1 MPKALFNIAYTLPS
15 PPSYLHGNARADYQA
30 QRNFYNLTA
39 DYNYFSYSLDGKK
52 VVKNANAEHYFTR
65 EGTNTGLFNLQGAI
79 DKEQMNELKARL
91 KATKS
96 IIWHGFISFD
106 KDISRGFNTQ
116 ENAIKFMNQTF
127 GGFLSRAGFKKDN
140 IELYAS
146 LHDDTDHRHIHFSF
160 FEKEPKRR
168 DKNGVLGFRRL
179 GKIDAKAIDN
189 YLVSANMHLS
199 EHRDEYYTAR
209 DEAVTRLNEV
219 RKHRQGRV
227 MIKNQELNLALA
239 ELEKKL
245 PKQGRLG
252 YRSANMK
259 ALRPE
264 IDKVTELLIGSSI
277 KTMTAHGNVLTQFAR
292 IKSETEQLVKDN
304 RLVYVD
310 QRRLNKEEIA
320 AAMTENLW
328 GTKPIDMKNVDYFE
342 RLQEDYKCRLG
353 NITIGVCM
361 DLRRRDFEQFRRDKV
376 NDRLRKIAAKN
387 RRRRRDNAVSG
398 AIQALRR
405 TADMYIRTNF
415 LKTVQQNEAEIE
427 RQRKFGG
434 RAL

>member
-1 MPKALFNIAYTLPS
+1 MPKALFNIAYTLPA
-15 PPSYLHGNARADYQA
+15 PPSHLHGNARADYQA
-30 QRNFYNLTA
+30 RRNFYNLTA

-79 DKEQMNELKARL
+79 SQEQMKELKSKL
-91 KATKS
+91 KKTKS

-106 KDISRGFNTQ
+106 EDISRGFNTQ
-116 ENAIKFMNQTF
+116 ENAVKFMNQTF

-199 EHRDEYYTAR
+199 EHREEYYTAR
-209 DEAVTRLNEV
+209 DESIASLNEV
-219 RKHRQGRV
+219 RKRRQGRV
-227 MIKNQELNLALA
+227 MIRNQELNIALS
-239 ELEKKL
+239 ELLNKL
-245 PKQGRLG
+245 PKTGRLG
-252 YRSANMK
+252 YRSENMK
-259 ALRPE
+259 LLRPE
-264 IDKVTELLIGSSI
+264 IDRVTELLIGSS
-277 KTMTAHGNVLTQFAR
+277 KTATISHDNVLRQFSR

-304 RLVYVD
+304 KLVYVD
-310 QRRLNKEEIA
+310 ERRLNKEEIA

-328 GTKPIDMKNVDYFE
+328 GMKAIDMKNVDYFD
-342 RLQEDYKCRLG
+342 RLREDYKSRLG
-353 NITIGVCM
+353 NITIGVCL

-376 NDRLRKIAAKN
+376 NDKLRKITAKN
-387 RRRRRDNAVSG
+387 RRKRRDNAISG
-398 AIQALRR
+398 AIQFLCR
-405 TADMYIRTNF
+405 TSDIYIRTNF
-415 LKTVQQNEAEIE
+415 LKTLQQNEADIE
-427 RQRKFGG
+427 RQRRYG
-434 RAL
+434 RIS